1 MRFKDKVV
9 VITGGESGIGRS
21 AVHSFLGEGA
31 KVAVFDCKLKQT
43 SEKLES
49 YFPVEVDVRRIE
61 QIQDAVQLV
70 IDKWK
75 KIDVLINNAGIE
87 FVSPLE
93 EMKEEDWD
101 RVMDTNLK
109 SLFLVTK
116 TVLPYLK
123 ETKGVIVNT
132 ASQLGMVV
140 SSSFLAYT
148 SSKAA
153 VINFSRSLALETAE
167 AGIRVNSICP
177 GAIDTPLLQ
186 RQFAD
191 GKKGPQGT
199 MQDLVSMHPLG
210 RLGRPEEIA
219 GPILF
224 LCSEDSSFMT
234 GSTLVVDG
242 GYTIK

>member
-9 VITGGESGIGRS
+9 LITGGESGIGRS
-21 AVHSFLGEGA
+21 AVKAFLDEGA
-31 KVAVFDCKLKQT
+31 KVAVFDYKLKHNR
-43 SEKLES
+43 EKNES
-49 YFPVEVDVRRIE
+49 YFPVEVDVRQME
-61 QIQDAVQLV
+61 QIHYAIQLL
-70 IDKWK
+70 IEKWER
-75 KIDVLINNAGIE
+75 IDVLINNAGIE
-87 FVSPLE
+87 FVAPLE

-101 RVMDTNLK
+101 RVMDTNVK

-116 TVLPYLK
+116 AVLPYLI

-132 ASQLGMVV
+132 ASQLGMVG
-140 SSSFLAYT
+140 SPSFIAYT

-153 VINFSRSLALETAE
+153 VLNFSRSLALETAE
-167 AGIRVNSICP
+167 AGVRVNSVCP

-199 MQDLVSMHPLG
+199 MANLVSMHPLG

-224 LCSEDSSFMT
+224 LCSNESSFMT